1 MCSFHVSSLED
12 FTAAMDAVNVD
23 LDEMRAR
30 AALLQ
35 TLLLPFYKQWFYI
48 DRARKDVKPC
58 GLTLWNGRELEGERA
73 RGADRAP
80 SKAKQEREAGLMFLR
95 QRHRNRQLTP

>member
-35 TLLLPFYKQWFYI
+35 TLLLPFYKQSTLT
-48 DRARKDVKPC
+48 
-58 GLTLWNGRELEGERA
+58 GLGKTLSLA
-73 RGADRAP
+73 A
-80 SKAKQEREAGLMFLR
+80 
-95 QRHRNRQLTP
+95 